1 MRGWYIL
8 QHQIA
13 MKIVFKELLQY
24 HARRYM
30 FNTAGVLKAIHAKQ
44 LDKPEQPEVKKS
56 KGWWT
61 YLFGNTYS
69 LKKSKIKKDD

>member
-13 MKIVFKELLQY
+13 MKVVFKELLQVY
-24 HARRYM
+24 ARRYM

-44 LDKPEQPEVKKS
+44 LDTPEQPVVKKS

-61 YLFGNTYS
+61 YLFGNIYS